1 MEVRHP
7 HDIVLLLNNILR
19 TFVDPTSFV
28 ANRQLLAKFKFDKEI
43 VLSDLVQTYVNLD
56 VSYANMVDKL
66 KVCFRNH

>member
-1 MEVRHP
+1 M
-7 HDIVLLLNNILR
+7 LLLNNILR